1 MSKCTSA
8 DWHALFSTEAPQR
21 LSAITELAVAWQQ
34 QILLHGDIPAAIAR
48 DLKVVAGEVAA
59 SRSKETSTAPLAAH
73 HLPKNSA
80 SRTAHTRNA
89 VAQAGKS
96 ALPTASSQLQ
106 TGARLVKAHG
116 GRNHVVQVTANGFDY
131 EGQQFAS
138 LSAIARHI
146 TGTHWNGLLFFGLRQ
161 RKTYPRRA
169 NG

>member
-1 MSKCTSA
+1 MSKWTSA
-8 DWHALFSTEAPQR
+8 DWQALFGTEAPQR
-21 LSAITELAVAWQQ
+21 LPAITELAVAWQQ
-34 QILLHGDIPAAIAR
+34 QILLHGDIPAAVAR

-59 SRSKETSTAPLAAH
+59 ARSKEAAIAPPPAH
-73 HLPKNSA
+73 PLRANSA

-89 VAQAGKS
+89 VAQAGKA

-106 TGARLVKAHG
+106 PGTRLVKAHG

-131 EGQQFAS
+131 EGQQFRS

-161 RKTYPRRA
+161 RRTYPRRA
-169 NG
+169 HG